1 MVVVK
6 FLIEND
12 GLSKEKLLKYYDLV
26 TGIVFNFVNWDL
38 NCILKSKNLAC
49 PYPNLWIILI
59 TASEFKVLANDFR
72 KEIQEDLV
80 EDDRGELLHIQSYLK
95 LDSIFSLNTNTI
107 QNDLEHE
114 YSLEFSDSIL
124 VDSDFIIVT
133 LLDPFSLVIDYENC
147 GLLEVT
153 SDIDS
158 DLYREGLDNS
168 IIQIQVKDEYDN
180 FCKDV
185 YSITGLK
192 RFKG

>member
-38 NCILKSKNLAC
+38 NCILKSKNLE
-49 PYPNLWIILI
+49 I